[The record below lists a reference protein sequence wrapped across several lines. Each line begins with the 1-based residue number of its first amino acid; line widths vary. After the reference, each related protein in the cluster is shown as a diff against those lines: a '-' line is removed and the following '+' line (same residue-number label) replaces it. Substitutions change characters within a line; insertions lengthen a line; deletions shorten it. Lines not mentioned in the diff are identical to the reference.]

1 MAYSDVQTTPML
13 PSLGLSIIGDNFLV
27 SEDFESLRDEIRS
40 KGFDWLSMKP
50 HCRIRYCEES
60 FVLDKTIY
68 MRNYSKK
75 GLTLQELGE
84 VEMGSKW
91 LRGWLSETQLITI
104 LQLGTEDLLRG
115 QRITK
120 KEFQEDPKL
129 ILEMVRKAIHNLV
142 ALKSEYIEKIRPERL
157 EFWKRNHHFGIYTL
171 PNLKNYPFDG
181 TEWTF
186 DEYKEVSREQNT
198 RLKEAKDNKH
208 LKYTLLRPNI
218 DNPSFTNRKSKDTG
232 FPGFSFMKLEKK
244 FMKPFVDP
252 ILRLVAQKFCS
263 RCQEPLLQ
271 ENLWKKATVSPAN
284 GQYSSVHCLPDE
296 LWREIFRK
304 LTPFEVW
311 DMKQTC
317 KGFYRIHHQ
326 SRKCGVNI
334 VLTREQN
341 RNNNGVMLEGSFNR

>member
-1 MAYSDVQTTPML
+1 MASSDPPAL
-13 PSLGLSIIGDNFLV
+13 HSLGISIFGDNFLV
-27 SEDFESLRDEIRS
+27 SEDFEFLQDENNRGFGRFSMRPHYRLRQHMGKYAFDENMHIS
-40 KGFDWLSMKP
+40 
-50 HCRIRYCEES
+50 
-60 FVLDKTIY
+60 
-68 MRNYSKK
+68 NYSKP

-84 VEMGSKW
+84 LEIGNTW
-91 LRGWLSETQLITI
+91 LRGWLQETQFITI
-104 LQLGTEDLLRG
+104 LQVGVEDILRG
-115 QRITK
+115 KRITK
-120 KEFQEDPKL
+120 EEFQKEANHL
-129 ILEMVRKAIHNLV
+129 ILEMVRNAIHNLNT
-142 ALKSEYIEKIRPERL
+142 LKKEHIEYVMRRNRPEEL
-157 EFWKRNHHFGIYTL
+157 EETLELWKSNHHFGIYKL

-198 RLKEAKDNKH
+198 RLKEAKDKKH
-208 LKYTLLRPNI
+208 LKYTVLRPNI
-218 DNPSFTNRKSKDTG
+218 DNPSFSNRKKG
-232 FPGFSFMKLEKK
+232 YFPGYSYMKFEEK

-311 DMKQTC
+311 DMKETC

-326 SRKCGVNI
+326 SRKCGVK
-334 VLTREQN
+334 E
-341 RNNNGVMLEGSFNR
+341 MWDEGSFNR

>member
-27 SEDFESLRDEIRS
+27 SEDFESLRDENHP
-40 KGFDWLSMKP
+40 GFDWLSMRP

-84 VEMGSKW
+84 VEKGSKW

-198 RLKEAKDNKH
+198 RLKEAKDKKH
-208 LKYTLLRPNI
+208 LKYTVLRPNI
-218 DNPSFTNRKSKDTG
+218 DNPSFSNRKKG
-232 FPGFSFMKLEKK
+232 YFPGYSYMKFEEK

-326 SRKCGVNI
+326 SRKCGVK
-334 VLTREQN
+334 E
-341 RNNNGVMLEGSFNR
+341 MWDEGSFNR

>member
-84 VEMGSKW
+84 VEKGSKW

-120 KEFQEDPKL
+120 KEFQENPKL

-198 RLKEAKDNKH
+198 RLKEAKDKKH
-208 LKYTLLRPNI
+208 LKYTVLRPNI
-218 DNPSFTNRKSKDTG
+218 DNPSFSNRKKG
-232 FPGFSFMKLEKK
+232 YFPGYSYMKFEEK

-263 RCQEPLLQ
+263 RCKEPLLQ

-326 SRKCGVNI
+326 SRKCGENI